1 MKRTYIAPEEH
12 AYPPHGQT
20 RNTTRPTARAPLTPA
35 GADEL
40 RALMERLG
48 KARRR
53 RDFKTV
59 PMILTR
65 PEEWDHEALSEV
77 LAYKAGPRQ
86 VWDNTEI
93 GGPWLNLMRN
103 QLNAQIWSFHHPDF
117 LAVSAT
123 HGTAHLA
130 LFDQSM
136 WEVPTHQVGRRQ
148 FPDQTSGSAFGLTAA
163 STMNAAA
170 RSRHRRRQDLLLATK
185 REAAI
190 AKKSSAMS
198 DFLTRVSW
206 SGIGTFRRCRYRGPF
221 GEHTVRVLPPV
232 TNLPFTTTVANRRSG
247 WEAAPCA
254 CLSGSLD
261 GFLRRDC
268 NGR

>member
-1 MKRTYIAPEEH
+1 MTSPGWQVVPAAAAANTIFRRESNHMKRTYIAPEEH

-53 RDFKTV
+53 REFKTV

-93 GGPWLNLMRN
+93 GGP
-103 QLNAQIWSFHHPDF
+103 
-117 LAVSAT
+117 
-123 HGTAHLA
+123 G
-130 LFDQSM
+130 
-136 WEVPTHQVGRRQ
+136 
-148 FPDQTSGSAFGLTAA
+148 
-163 STMNAAA
+163 
-170 RSRHRRRQDLLLATK
+170 
-185 REAAI
+185 
-190 AKKSSAMS
+190 
-198 DFLTRVSW
+198 
-206 SGIGTFRRCRYRGPF
+206 
-221 GEHTVRVLPPV
+221 
-232 TNLPFTTTVANRRSG
+232 
-247 WEAAPCA
+247 
-254 CLSGSLD
+254 
-261 GFLRRDC
+261 
-268 NGR
+268 